1 FTDMVASNLAQKTKL
16 MQLQAGHGEKLDLS
30 MDENTYTATI
40 VSPDFETLK
49 LCFPTLFISRWNEN
63 EVPSSKWRCKLIYGV
78 GYAHKADGI
87 LFNYD
92 NVDQEFLLFENVG
105 PPSKTKEP

>member
-1 FTDMVASNLAQKTKL
+1 MIEGFDTEQFDFVKQILEIKL

-49 LCFPTLFISRWNEN
+49 LCFPALFISRW
-63 EVPSSKWRCKLIYGV
+63 
-78 GYAHKADGI
+78 
-87 LFNYD
+87 
-92 NVDQEFLLFENVG
+92 
-105 PPSKTKEP
+105 